1 MKQLFLISI
10 VCVCFSACYT
20 VSDIYIG
27 VLEPAEISLP
37 PDIRNVSIY
46 PGPTVNMNARSQL
59 DSLDNL
65 RLDKDTN
72 YNIFY
77 EKYLTGLAEV
87 LNNSP
92 RLDTI
97 VIGHTEVKQIEPGK
111 ISWTEIVKICK
122 KDSTDALIILT
133 DFVLSD
139 SLKIHKNPYI
149 GCFIKYI
156 IYNNPEWIILYPKE
170 LKVIE
175 EYNYW
180 DGLVWRAIDQNC
192 EDALKKFPGAETIVN
207 VSFYQAG
214 KLYGKRIAPSWKENI
229 NRHYYATGNKLLR
242 KAKKCISKNQWTEA
256 TEIWSELAE
265 HAGRNLAS
273 KACYNMALAC
283 EFEDKFELAKIWL
296 TKSYNIRRCIKTE
309 GYLKTI
315 EERLENKDK
324 LDIQMLNN

>member
-46 PGPTVNMNARSQL
+46 PGPAVNMNARSQL

-111 ISWTEIVKICK
+111 ISWTEIVKIFHRFH
-122 KDSTDALIILT
+122 S
-133 DFVLSD
+133 
-139 SLKIHKNPYI
+139 
-149 GCFIKYI
+149 
-156 IYNNPEWIILYPKE
+156 
-170 LKVIE
+170 
-175 EYNYW
+175 
-180 DGLVWRAIDQNC
+180 
-192 EDALKKFPGAETIVN
+192 FP
-207 VSFYQAG
+207 S
-214 KLYGKRIAPSWKENI
+214 
-229 NRHYYATGNKLLR
+229 KLLTFFR
-242 KAKKCISKNQWTEA
+242 
-256 TEIWSELAE
+256 
-265 HAGRNLAS
+265 G
-273 KACYNMALAC
+273 
-283 EFEDKFELAKIWL
+283 
-296 TKSYNIRRCIKTE
+296 
-309 GYLKTI
+309 
-315 EERLENKDK
+315 
-324 LDIQMLNN
+324 